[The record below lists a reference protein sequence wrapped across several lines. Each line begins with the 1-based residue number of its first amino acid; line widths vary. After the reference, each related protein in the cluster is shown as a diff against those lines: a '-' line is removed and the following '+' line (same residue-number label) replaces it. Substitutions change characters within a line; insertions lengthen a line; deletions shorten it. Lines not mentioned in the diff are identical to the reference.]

1 MHIRSILLSAPSFMP
16 TRAAAC
22 FMMMLG
28 AATGGCGPTGR
39 PQPERFPV
47 KGMVTLD
54 GEPLADGRIEFKT
67 ISTGYID
74 GMPVKNGVFAGRAV
88 AGDRRVEFSVMKQV
102 PFKGAAMPGT
112 TPPDTIP
119 EESLP
124 KHLNVNSTFSATV
137 SPTGPNEFRFELTS
151 QPPK

>member
-1 MHIRSILLSAPSFMP
+1 MLLAGPSCIP

-22 FMMMLG
+22 IMMILG
-28 AATGGCGPTGR
+28 AATAGCGRTGR

-54 GEPLADGRIEFKT
+54 GEPLAEGRIEFKT
-67 ISTGYID
+67 ISTGFID
-74 GMPVKNGVFAGRAV
+74 GMLVKNGTFAGRAV

-112 TPPDTIP
+112 TPPDTMP

-124 KHLNVNSTFSATV
+124 KHLNVNSTLSATV
-137 SPTGPNEFRFELTS
+137 SPTGPNEFRFELIS
-151 QPPK
+151 RPPK